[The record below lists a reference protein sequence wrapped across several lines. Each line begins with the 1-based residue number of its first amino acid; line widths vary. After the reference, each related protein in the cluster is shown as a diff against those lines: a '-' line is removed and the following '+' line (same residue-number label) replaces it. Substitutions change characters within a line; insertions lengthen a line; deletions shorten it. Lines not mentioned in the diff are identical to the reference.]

1 MCYLTYKTAN
11 SDWLCVAKQ
20 TRSAVNFI
28 GYEWLTGHTETT
40 VNQTPCTYR
49 GALANGY
56 MWIDMQII
64 RFPVNKPERER
75 VILSFISSSR
85 KAGECYIIV
94 YFIF

>member
-56 MWIDMQII
+56 MWIAMQII

-75 VILSFISSSR
+75 VKNQNFEKRLS
-85 KAGECYIIV
+85 AC
-94 YFIF
+94 